1 MFYDFIILL
10 HNFPTPFTPDNQ
22 KSFSIVCFSFFC
34 LNLISECAH
43 QTFTFDG
50 RCYTTC
56 PERTFIVP
64 EKIAAGEVD
73 SKGLSLRRR
82 AANIE
87 EFDNLQDI
95 IGRTESLVK
104 NRAIFLASS
113 QKLCGSCHESCTSC
127 NGPLDSDCVICDS
140 DYNQIIIG
148 SQISCSRRVNN
159 ATGSL
164 LSGIKSKLSG
174 YSKPQIVL
182 ICSLMVASLAI
193 TSVAI
198 CLLCRKH
205 DYQHATKTDRD
216 KIFSGK
222 YSYGPINQETEEIL
236 LSTLPDIPAEA
247 LDDDSDESEP

>member
-1 MFYDFIILL
+1 M
-10 HNFPTPFTPDNQ
+10 
-22 KSFSIVCFSFFC
+22 
-34 LNLISECAH
+34 
-43 QTFTFDG
+43 
-50 RCYTTC
+50 
-56 PERTFIVP
+56 P

-104 NRAIFLASS
+104 SS

-174 YSKPQIVL
+174 YSKPQIIL

-198 CLLCRKH
+198 CLLCRKY